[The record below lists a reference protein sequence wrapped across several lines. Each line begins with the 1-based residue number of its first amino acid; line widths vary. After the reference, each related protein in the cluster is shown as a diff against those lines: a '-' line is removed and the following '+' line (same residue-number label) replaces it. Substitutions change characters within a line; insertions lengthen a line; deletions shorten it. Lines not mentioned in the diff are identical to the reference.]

1 MTDLQIYRPTPD
13 ELAYTFGGRPP
24 VRTVRPGEALQVYTE
39 DCFGGKVTGLDTLP
53 TAVCRFPYLNPV
65 TGPFHVDG
73 AEPGDTLAL
82 HFATIEP
89 ARDWAVSSTF
99 PHFGALTSTS
109 HTATLQP
116 PLEERVWWYELDRA
130 GGTVRYRARNSDFAV
145 DLPLDPMHGT
155 VGVAPAAFEARMTIT
170 PDAHGGNMDTP
181 ELRAGVTVYF
191 GVNVD
196 GALFALGDGHARQGH
211 GEVSGVA
218 VEAAMRTTLVVE
230 LLKGV
235 PTPWPRLES
244 DEFLMSTGSAR
255 PLEDAFRISQLDL
268 VTWVGG
274 LTGLDELDA
283 YQLVSQAGE
292 APVGNVCDTNYTMVA
307 KVAKRYLGRAAA
319 TEAYHGVHRRL
330 REIVAAL

>member
-1 MTDLQIYRPTPD
+1 MSELHVYRPEPD

-24 VRTVRPGEALQVYTE
+24 VRRVRPGDVLRMSTE
-39 DCFGGKVTGLDTLP
+39 DCFGGRVRSVDDLP
-53 TAVCRFPYLNPV
+53 TVVCRFPYLNPV
-65 TGPFHVDG
+65 TGPFHVEG

-82 HFATIEP
+82 HFASIEP

-116 PLEERVWWYELDRA
+116 PLEERVWWYDLDRA
-130 GGTVRYRARNSDFAV
+130 RGVARYRARNSDFAV
-145 DLPLDPMHGT
+145 DLPMDPMHGT
-155 VGVAPAAFEARMTIT
+155 VGVAPAASEVKMTIT

-181 ELRAGVTVYF
+181 ELRAGVTVYL

-196 GALFALGDGHARQGH
+196 GALFAIGDGHARQGH

-218 VEAAMRTTLVVE
+218 VEAAMETTVVVE
-230 LLKGV
+230 LIKAV

-244 DEFLMSTGSAR
+244 DAFLMSTGSAR
-255 PLEDAFRISQLDL
+255 PLEDAFRISQHDL
-268 VTWVGG
+268 VTWVAE
-274 LTGLDELDA
+274 LTGLDHLDA

-307 KVAKRYLGRAAA
+307 KIPKVYLGKVAV
-319 TEAYHGVHRRL
+319 HDGVHDRL
-330 REIVAAL
+330 RRIASTL